1 MANNDELDPMR
12 MMREWFVKSE
22 QMYSDAMT
30 EVMGDERFSKTTGRY
45 MQEALHMQKM
55 FGEAMGQY
63 LANLNLPSRTDIL
76 DTQERISMIE
86 ATMDALLVEVRA
98 LRKSVDAGGDAPQ
111 STAKK
116 KPARTKKAP
125 AKSE

>member
-1 MANNDELDPMR
+1 MAKNDDLDPMR

-45 MQEALHMQKM
+45 MQEALHMQRM

-63 LANLNLPSRTDIL
+63 LANLNLPSRTEVIEIK
-76 DTQERISMIE
+76 ERVSNIE
-86 ATMDALLVEVRA
+86 ATLDSILVEMRAVRA
-98 LRKSVDAGGDAPQ
+98 AQTADSTAAP
-111 STAKK
+111 AKK

-125 AKSE
+125 AKDA

>member
-1 MANNDELDPMR
+1 MAGNDDLDPMR

-63 LANLNLPSRTDIL
+63 LANLNLPSRTEIVEIR
-76 DTQERISMIE
+76 ERVSSIE
-86 ATMDALLVEVRA
+86 ATLDSILVEMRA
-98 LRKSVDAGGDAPQ
+98 LRAESASNTSAP
-111 STAKK
+111 AKK
-116 KPARTKKAP
+116 TPARTKKAP
-125 AKSE
+125 AKDA

>member
-1 MANNDELDPMR
+1 MADNDNLDPMR

-30 EVMGDERFSKTTGRY
+30 EVMGDERSSKTTGRY
-45 MQEALHMQKM
+45 MQEAMHMQRM

-63 LANLNLPSRTDIL
+63 LSNLNLPSRTDIL
-76 DTQERISMIE
+76 DTQERISNVE
-86 ATMDALLVEVRA
+86 ATMDAMLVEIRA
-98 LRKSVDAGGDAPQ
+98 LRKQVEAGGAP
-111 STAKK
+111 AVEKK

>member
-1 MANNDELDPMR
+1 MAGNDDLDPMR

-45 MQEALHMQKM
+45 MQETMHMQKM

-63 LANLNLPSRTDIL
+63 LANLNLPSRTEVVEIK
-76 DTQERISMIE
+76 ERVTSIE
-86 ATMDALLVEVRA
+86 ATLDSILVELRA
-98 LRKSVDAGGDAPQ
+98 LRAQSAADTSAP
-111 STAKK
+111 AKK

-125 AKSE
+125 VKEA

>member
-1 MANNDELDPMR
+1 MANNDDLDPMR
-12 MMREWFVKSE
+12 MMRDWFVKSE

-45 MQEALHMQKM
+45 MQEALHMQRM

-63 LANLNLPSRTDIL
+63 LANLNLPSRADIVEVK
-76 DTQERISMIE
+76 ERISSIE
-86 ATMDALLVEVRA
+86 ATMDAILVELRA
-98 LRKSVDAGGDAPQ
+98 QRSPASAESTSAP
-111 STAKK
+111 KK

-125 AKSE
+125 AKSA

>member
-1 MANNDELDPMR
+1 MADNDNLDPMR
-12 MMREWFVKSE
+12 MMRDWFVKSE

-45 MQEALHMQKM
+45 MQETMHMQKM

-76 DTQERISMIE
+76 DTQERISNIE
-86 ATMDALLVEVRA
+86 ATMDALLVEVRS
-98 LRKSVDAGGDAPQ
+98 LRKVAETGNTDAP
-111 STAKK
+111 AKA
-116 KPARTKKAP
+116 KPTRTKKAP

>member
-1 MANNDELDPMR
+1 MANKDNLDPMS
-12 MMREWFVKSE
+12 MMRDWFVKSE

-45 MQEALHMQKM
+45 MQEALHMQRM

-63 LANLNLPSRTDIL
+63 LANLNLPSRADIVEVK
-76 DTQERISMIE
+76 ERIASIE
-86 ATMDALLVEVRA
+86 ATMDAMLVELRA
-98 LRKSVDAGGDAPQ
+98 QRNQ
-111 STAKK
+111 SASESAVAKK

-125 AKSE
+125 PKSA

>member
-1 MANNDELDPMR
+1 

-45 MQEALHMQKM
+45 MQEALHMQRM

-63 LANLNLPSRTDIL
+63 LANLNLPSRTEVIEIK
-76 DTQERISMIE
+76 ERVSNIE
-86 ATMDALLVEVRA
+86 ATLDSILVEMRA
-98 LRKSVDAGGDAPQ
+98 LRAAQAAGPASAP
-111 STAKK
+111 AKK
-116 KPARTKKAP
+116 KPSRTKKAP
-125 AKSE
+125 AKDA

>member
-1 MANNDELDPMR
+1 MASNDDLDPMR

-45 MQEALHMQKM
+45 MQEALHMQRM

-63 LANLNLPSRTDIL
+63 LANLNLPSRTDII
-76 DTQERISMIE
+76 DVKERISNVE
-86 ATMDALLVEVRA
+86 ATLDAILVEMRSM
-98 LRKSVDAGGDAPQ
+98 RNS
-111 STAKK
+111 STSASTEKK
-116 KPARTKKAP
+116 KPARTKTTAVKDA
-125 AKSE
+125 

>member
-1 MANNDELDPMR
+1 MAKNDDLDPMR

-45 MQEALHMQKM
+45 MQEALHMQRM

-63 LANLNLPSRTDIL
+63 LANLNLPSRTEVVEIK
-76 DTQERISMIE
+76 ERVSNME
-86 ATMDALLVEVRA
+86 ATLDSILVEMRA
-98 LRKSVDAGGDAPQ
+98 IRAAQASSSPTAA
-111 STAKK
+111 AKK

-125 AKSE
+125 AKEA

>member
-1 MANNDELDPMR
+1 MAGKDDLDPMR

-30 EVMGDERFSKTTGRY
+30 DVMGDERFSKTTGRY

-63 LANLNLPSRTDIL
+63 LANLNLPSRTEIVEIR
-76 DTQERISMIE
+76 ERVSSIE
-86 ATMDALLVEVRA
+86 ATLDSILVEMRA
-98 LRKSVDAGGDAPQ
+98 LRAESASSTSAP
-111 STAKK
+111 AKK
-116 KPARTKKAP
+116 TPTRTKKAP
-125 AKSE
+125 AKDA

>member
-1 MANNDELDPMR
+1 MANNDDLDPMR
-12 MMREWFVKSE
+12 MMRDWFVKSE

-45 MQEALHMQKM
+45 MQEALHMQRM

-63 LANLNLPSRTDIL
+63 LANLNLPSRADIVEVK
-76 DTQERISMIE
+76 ERISSIE
-86 ATMDALLVEVRA
+86 ATMDAILVELRA
-98 LRKSVDAGGDAPQ
+98 QRNPSAEET
-111 STAKK
+111 STTAKK

-125 AKSE
+125 AKSV

>member
-1 MANNDELDPMR
+1 MAGNDDLDPMR

-30 EVMGDERFSKTTGRY
+30 DVMGDERFSKTTGRY

-63 LANLNLPSRTDIL
+63 LANLNLPSRTEIVEIR
-76 DTQERISMIE
+76 ERVSSIE
-86 ATMDALLVEVRA
+86 ATLDSILVEMRA
-98 LRKSVDAGGDAPQ
+98 LRAESASNTSAP
-111 STAKK
+111 AKK
-116 KPARTKKAP
+116 TPARTKKAP
-125 AKSE
+125 AKDA

>member
-1 MANNDELDPMR
+1 MANDDLDPMR

-45 MQEALHMQKM
+45 MQEALHMQRM

-63 LANLNLPSRTDIL
+63 LANLNLPSRTEVVEIK
-76 DTQERISMIE
+76 ERVSNME
-86 ATMDALLVEVRA
+86 ATLDSILVEMRA
-98 LRKSVDAGGDAPQ
+98 IRAAQASGSTDAPV
-111 STAKK
+111 KK

-125 AKSE
+125 AKEA